1 MQQCYRKTRLLYFE
15 AHLQHYFMLKWW
27 CHEAKVF
34 QYFFQNKFE
43 KMTKSSKY
51 WITFSKTFLSIFV
64 SKLRLDEL
72 VYSLFFSLFSFHYSL
87 LENQVVDYHP
97 GVTNLSH
104 QQKIKTKIL
113 LMVLILQPLGHL
125 LYFHPWQM
133 VL

>member
-1 MQQCYRKTRLLYFE
+1 M
-15 AHLQHYFMLKWW
+15 
-27 CHEAKVF
+27 KVVI
-34 QYFFQNKFE
+34 FF
-43 KMTKSSKY
+43 
-51 WITFSKTFLSIFV
+51 IF
-64 SKLRLDEL
+64 
-72 VYSLFFSLFSFHYSL
+72 LFFLPYSL

-113 LMVLILQPLGHL
+113 LMDLILQRLGHL